1 MNNVILS
8 RFMISLYVN
17 ATFLTT
23 MLCLSAFNGTFNAD
37 AQVVVVDEPPTNATE
52 ELDVKIYATE
62 PLPLNGTIMADI
74 ANADDIDIE
83 AIPPEGIS
91 VIVTNTT
98 VTVTNSPVDIEAGGD
113 ESDTTS
119 IGTEPSQETVEEVEG
134 GVGNDN
140 NDDEETNND
149 VTEDDA

>member
-1 MNNVILS
+1 MTT
-8 RFMISLYVN
+8 IS
-17 ATFLTT
+17 
-23 MLCLSAFNGTFNAD
+23 CLSAFNGTFYAV

-52 ELDVKIYATE
+52 VLYVKIYATE

-113 ESDTTS
+113 ESDTSS

-134 GVGNDN
+134 GIGNDN

>member
-1 MNNVILS
+1 MTT
-8 RFMISLYVN
+8 IS
-17 ATFLTT
+17 
-23 MLCLSAFNGTFNAD
+23 CLSAFNGTFNAD

-134 GVGNDN
+134 GIGNDN

>member
-1 MNNVILS
+1 MTT
-8 RFMISLYVN
+8 IS
-17 ATFLTT
+17 
-23 MLCLSAFNGTFNAD
+23 CLSAFNGTFNAD

-113 ESDTTS
+113 ESDTSS

-134 GVGNDN
+134 GIGNDN

>member
-1 MNNVILS
+1 MTT
-8 RFMISLYVN
+8 IS
-17 ATFLTT
+17 
-23 MLCLSAFNGTFNAD
+23 CLSAFNGTFNAD

-134 GVGNDN
+134 GVSNDN